1 MPSAKTE
8 WLRPLAR
15 ALPDRDKDEGLD
27 RALVS
32 YALATGGA
40 SGFEAPSL
48 SMRTTR

>member
-15 ALPDRDKDEGLD
+15 ALPDRDKDEG
-27 RALVS
+27 
-32 YALATGGA
+32 A